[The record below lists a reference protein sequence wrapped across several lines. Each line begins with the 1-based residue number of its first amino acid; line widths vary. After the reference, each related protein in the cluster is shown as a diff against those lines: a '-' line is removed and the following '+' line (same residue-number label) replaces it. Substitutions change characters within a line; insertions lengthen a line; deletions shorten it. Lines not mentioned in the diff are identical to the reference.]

1 MKKLTVKML
10 FPQKKSLM
18 VSIPL
23 ANINKAPP
31 SQAKTLAMLKAN
43 LGQQKMERARKGPIV
58 ASRTSDTVLPS
69 FSTTFSPL
77 VSSSSVFN
85 GIMPFTPLNAST
97 P

>member
-43 LGQQKMERARKGPIV
+43 LGQQKMERSMKGPIG
-58 ASRTSDTVLPS
+58 AYKTSDTVLPS
-69 FSTTFSPL
+69 SVPL
-77 VSSSSVFN
+77 SVLSF
-85 GIMPFTPLNAST
+85 PPLRYLTGSCHL
-97 P
+97 PL